1 MLSYRHGFH
10 AGNHADVFKHLALIL
25 LVRSLLHKEKPFFYL
40 DTHSGAGR
48 YDLGSPMARKNRE
61 YETGIAAL
69 WKIKH
74 APMPEVVRN
83 YLETLHALNS
93 DGKLR
98 LYPGSPRIV
107 RHYLRP
113 GDRMALC
120 ELHPNEVKA
129 LGEEFAGDKQVKIH
143 PLDGYQAL
151 KALLPP
157 SERRGLVLIDPA
169 FELKDE
175 WRRLLDAV
183 KEAYRRWA
191 TGIFAVWYPIQNR
204 ATADDF
210 LRRFKKSGIRKVL
223 ITEVSIFDPDET
235 LRLNGSGMVIINP
248 PWKLEEELRSLLPWL
263 WEKLAADGQ
272 GKWRVEWLVEE

>member
-10 AGNHADVFKHLALIL
+10 AGQHADVFKHLVLTW
-25 LVRSLLHKEKPFFYL
+25 LVRALLHKEKPFFYL

-48 YDLGSPMARKNRE
+48 YDLGSAMACKNRE
-61 YETGIAAL
+61 YETGISPL
-69 WKIKH
+69 WTIGD
-74 APMPEVVRN
+74 APEAVKD
-83 YLETLHALNS
+83 YLESVRALNS

-98 LYPGSPRIV
+98 FYPGSPRIV
-107 RHYLRP
+107 RHYLRA
-113 GDRMALC
+113 GDRMALS
-120 ELHPNEVKA
+120 ELHPNEVKV

-157 SERRGLVLIDPA
+157 PERRGLVLIDPA

-191 TGIFAVWYPIQNR
+191 TGIFAVWYPIQDR

-223 ITEVSIFDPDET
+223 VAEFSILDPDET

-263 WEKLAADGQ
+263 WQQLAVDGQ
-272 GKWRVEWLVEE
+272 GTWRVEWLVEE

>member
-10 AGNHADVFKHLALIL
+10 AGNHADVFKHLVLTL
-25 LVRSLLHKEKPFFYL
+25 LVRSLLRKEKPFFYL
-40 DTHSGAGR
+40 DTHAAAGR
-48 YDLGSPMARKNRE
+48 YDLGSAIARKNRE
-61 YETGIAAL
+61 YKTGIGPL
-69 WKIKH
+69 WEVKD
-74 APMPEVVRN
+74 APEAILN
-83 YLETLHALNS
+83 YLGAARALNS

-98 LYPGSPRIV
+98 FYPGSPRIV

-113 GDRMALC
+113 GDRMALS
-120 ELHPNEVKA
+120 ELHPNEVKV

-143 PLDGYQAL
+143 HLDAYQAL

-175 WRRLLDAV
+175 WRRLLDSV

-191 TGIFAVWYPIQNR
+191 TGIFAVWYPIQDR

-223 ITEVSIFDPDET
+223 VAEFSILDPDET

-263 WEKLAADGQ
+263 WEKLAVDGQ
-272 GKWRVEWLVEE
+272 GTWRVEWLVGE